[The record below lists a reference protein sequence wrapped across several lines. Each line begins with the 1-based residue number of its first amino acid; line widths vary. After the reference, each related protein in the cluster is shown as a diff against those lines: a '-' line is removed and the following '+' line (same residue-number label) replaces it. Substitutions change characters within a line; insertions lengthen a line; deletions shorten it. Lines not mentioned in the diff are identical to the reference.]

1 MGVMLDSPWAGQAF
15 APPTALD
22 IATIEGAIIG
32 QLRSQITAIEVAHYP
47 DRPESWR
54 LTHRVG
60 AALVQYKGAEYGPR
74 LDSAAVVQERKLEF
88 EVTLAMRDLGW
99 NVGGEPGGPSPGAY
113 AMIEAVRT
121 ALTGFVVPGCRKM
134 FPVKERFVERDRQG
148 GVWMYAIAFALTT
161 VAIEAPA
168 PGLGTFPPLARAIAL
183 DEAGETTIVVPAA
196 PYTFNSSGVIALPHG
211 NVSNVTVT
219 TLGGAALIAGT
230 DYALDRVAGT
240 IAALAGGAASA
251 GETVNVAFSYADET
265 IASAGETAP
274 TN

>member
-1 MGVMLDSPWAGQAF
+1 MGVLLDGLWVGQAF

-22 IATIEGAIIG
+22 IATIEGAIVA
-32 QLRSQITAIEVAHYP
+32 QLKSQVTAIEIAHYP

-60 AALVQYKGAEYGPR
+60 AALVQYKGAEYGPK
-74 LDSAAVVQERKLEF
+74 LDSAAIVQQRTLEF

-99 NVGGEPGGPSPGAY
+99 NVGGEVAGTSPGAY
-113 AMIEAVRT
+113 AMIEAVRA

-134 FPVKERFVERDRQG
+134 YPVKERFVERDRQG

-161 VAIEAPA
+161 LAIEAPPPA
-168 PGLGTFPPLARAIAL
+168 LGAFPPLTKAIAL
-183 DEAGETTIVVPAA
+183 EEGGETTIVAA
-196 PYTFNSSGVIALPHG
+196 AASYTFNSSGVIALPYG

-219 TLGGAALIAGT
+219 ASGGRLLIAGT
-230 DYALDRVAGT
+230 DYVLDNVAGT
-240 IAALAGGAASA
+240 ITALAGGAASA
-251 GETVNVAFSYADET
+251 GETVQVAFSYADET